1 MAKLAESSQ
10 WEEDLYQIETA
21 DPVEGGPDGVSNK
34 QAKQLGGRTRYL
46 KGQVE
51 QSQTGFAQHVA
62 AADPH
67 PQYATKADVAQELG
81 NLVGQAPETLDTI
94 NEIAQALGKDPNFAT
109 TITNQLALKAPLDS
123 PIFTGTPK
131 GPTPAQFD
139 SSTKLAPT
147 EFVQRALGNFQ
158 AIGSVSNA
166 ITLTAAD
173 AGKAFTLNTGASVV
187 LPLFSSVKPGAS
199 FLFINTGPTLTI
211 SRQGTDLIFGP
222 SAAQNGALTS
232 NATGVTLQTGDW
244 CMVTAM
250 VAWEVTAG
258 SPLLTLNNGALGAV
272 LNPVGY
278 QKLPSGLIIQWGFI
292 SSINQSFVTVA
303 YPIAFPNGCLGVWQ
317 SIYNDT
323 AGSTDAARRT
333 TSATPKTT
341 MNFRITNADGG
352 TSVQWIAFGW

>member
-1 MAKLAESSQ
+1 MAKLTEASQ
-10 WEEDLYQIETA
+10 WESEIYQLETS
-21 DPVEGGPDGVSNK
+21 DPVEGGPDGIDNV
-34 QAKQLGGRTRYL
+34 QARQLGNRTRFL
-46 KGQVE
+46 KD
-51 QSQTGFAQHVA
+51 QHDA
-62 AADPH
+62 HLAADNPH
-67 PQYATKADVAQELG
+67 PQYATILQMKAAIDALVAS
-81 NLVGQAPETLDTI
+81 APGALDTLK
-94 NEIAQALGKDPNFAT
+94 ELADALGDDPNFAT
-109 TITNQLALKAPLDS
+109 TMTNALALKAALDS

-131 GPTPAQFD
+131 GPTPPQFD
-139 SSTKLAPT
+139 NSTRFAPT

-211 SRQGTDLIFGP
+211 SRQGNDLIFGP

-278 QKLPSGLIIQWGFI
+278 QKLPSGLIIQWGLI

-333 TSATPKTT
+333 TSATPKAT